1 MEVTVI
7 ELVVWLVVGMLAG
20 SLTGLVV
27 KRRKEGFGKFTNLG
41 VGLAGALIG
50 GFIFDLLRID
60 LGLANISISVED
72 IVSAFIG
79 SLLFLAVF
87 YYARRRYLA
96 KMSNSR
102 QVSREE

>member
-72 IVSAFIG
+72 IASAFIG

-87 YYARRRYLA
+87 FYSRRRFLA
-96 KMSNSR
+96 RKSD
-102 QVSREE
+102 

>member
-72 IVSAFIG
+72 IASAFIG

-87 YYARRRYLA
+87 FYSRRRYLA
-96 KMSNSR
+96 RKSD
-102 QVSREE
+102 